1 MKVDG
6 KCPNCPSI
14 VAVYLECF
22 MDLAIR
28 KISGRDTYF
37 NNFET
42 KTYTRLRRSST
53 TQFCI
58 LLPAVTKSQ
67 KVAFYHS

>member
-6 KCPNCPSI
+6 KCPNCPRI

-42 KTYTRLRRSST
+42 KTYTRLRR
-53 TQFCI
+53 
-58 LLPAVTKSQ
+58 
-67 KVAFYHS
+67 